1 MERVVLVWARPCQV
15 LGTGTAAAGV
25 LILDLER
32 GSGPVREAFVER
44 FVDLRDEEWAT
55 QKRKSVSSIGIRV
68 SNGLEMGECR
78 IALGLSL
85 GRACLRHSLMYSGK
99 ARDAHQGCPSGIWKG
114 WESAGRGAEACSL
127 GQAGLRSS

>member
-15 LGTGTAAAGV
+15 LGIDTAAAGV
-25 LILDLER
+25 LILDPER
-32 GSGPVREAFVER
+32 GVWSCQRSLRER

-55 QKRKSVSSIGIRV
+55 QKRKSVPSSGIRV

-85 GRACLRHSLMYSGK
+85 DRACLRHLLMYSGK
-99 ARDAHQGCPSGIWKG
+99 ARDAHQGSGRVGNLLDVGLKLVPSDRQG
-114 WESAGRGAEACSL
+114 SVQVRAL
-127 GQAGLRSS
+127 